1 MRDPVHAVKGAEPR
15 GLAAVVCVTLERL
28 AISGALP
35 PACCRRFVIHA
46 DSRRIFFVECNLA
59 PPWPLRVLCM
69 SAENEVEIMTYL
81 KAGPHVVTLYGVCW
95 DAPDRKPRL
104 VMELCPHGNLKEHLK
119 ALPPGEVR
127 YVVSSV
133 CVCACRSWLW

>member
-1 MRDPVHAVKGAEPR
+1 M
-15 GLAAVVCVTLERL
+15 LWT
-28 AISGALP
+28 
-35 PACCRRFVIHA
+35 
-46 DSRRIFFVECNLA
+46 
-59 PPWPLRVLCM
+59 

-127 YVVSSV
+127 PVVSSV
-133 CVCACRSWLW
+133 SSVCLSACIWLSYVG